1 MPLDLSPL
9 EKSLSRLKTSVSYLR
24 SAAAGADAEFLL
36 ERLRR
41 RAG

>member
-24 SAAAGADAEFLL
+24 SADAEFLL